1 MHTIR
6 QRIRLIMFSSLASIL
21 LLGAFSYYYFYQQ
34 NEMSDETQR
43 YQEAYVS
50 SQYIKDDMLDTLEKQ
65 ETYFAQPSVSNA
77 ESVLGAIA
85 GIEKQ
90 ASTYEEKYKD
100 NKDLQAYFTQIK
112 EAAASYEQE
121 LEKVTS
127 MNETIGYTSDEGL
140 RKIISDASE
149 NFRGIAENAGDDVSA
164 ALENVT
170 RTEQGIIQ
178 PPNGVVPNKDEFDGA
193 VDAFKTAI
201 SDSDLESDA
210 VSDINTSLLKYTSA
224 MSTLSNTRTQAS
236 ELAANFETAA
246 LEVTTTVDSVGETAI
261 EQTDNLKQ
269 SNERTSTVLGIV
281 LLAVII
287 LSFLLVLCIGWP
299 LIRAITR
306 SIRQLKEATEIIGNG
321 NLAYRVPI
329 TTKDEMADLGETFN
343 QMAGKMEQSMMKVK
357 EASEVLDDSSSYL
370 AAASQQTAAQYEEVN
385 QAIGQVAGGA
395 QDQAAQLEESN
406 VMLDKVRHAITM
418 MKDETAL
425 VGQAMKQ
432 AELEGSNGI
441 NQMQKLHE
449 TSDSF
454 MKLAQKLTTEIQ
466 SAVQQANQIRS
477 IVQTIEE
484 ISESTN
490 LLALNAA
497 IESARAGEQGR
508 GFAVVAD
515 EVKKLAV
522 RSKQEAQQIHKLV
535 GTMNQQMSDL
545 AEEAKAFDAYQQV
558 QASSVEETTNA
569 FDRIHKQLQ
578 QGNSKM
584 KDISSSVSEVAAS
597 NDSVADMLEHINQIA
612 DEAASTAQEVASSS
626 DTQAASIDILTNAAA
641 QLQQLAKELAIEVAQ
656 FEFASAADN
665 STESSDKEE
674 EYLNTSDSADT
685 DSSEKEVFAEMD
697 LEADQPDSPITEDD
711 KDDTTEYKKTS

>member
-1 MHTIR
+1 MRTIR

-21 LLGAFSYYYFYQQ
+21 VLGAFSYYYFYQQ
-34 NEMSDETQR
+34 NQMSEETQR

-65 ETYFAQPSVSNA
+65 ETYFAQPSASNA

-100 NKDLQAYFTQIK
+100 TKDLQAYFTQIK
-112 EAAASYEQE
+112 EGAASYEKE

-149 NFRGIAENAGDDVSA
+149 NFRGIADNAGNDVSA

-178 PPNGVVPNKDEFDGA
+178 PPNGAAPDKDAFDVA
-193 VDAFKTAI
+193 VDTFKRAI
-201 SDSDLESDA
+201 SESDLESDA
-210 VSDINTSLLKYTSA
+210 ISEINSSLLKYTSA
-224 MSTLSNTRTQAS
+224 MSTLSNTRNQAA

-261 EQTDNLKQ
+261 EQTDSLKQ
-269 SNERTSTVLGIV
+269 SNERTSTILGIV

-287 LSFLLVLCIGWP
+287 LSFLLVLCVGWP
-299 LIRAITR
+299 LIRAISK
-306 SIRQLKEATEIIGNG
+306 SIRQLKEATQIIGNG

-343 QMAGKMEQSMMKVK
+343 QMAAKMEQSMMKVK

-406 VMLDKVRHAITM
+406 TMLDKVRLAITT

-441 NQMQKLHE
+441 HQMQKLHE

-454 MKLAQKLTTEIQ
+454 LKLAQKLTTEIQ

-497 IESARAGEQGR
+497 IESARAGEHGR

-515 EVKKLAV
+515 EVKKLAE

-535 GTMNQQMSDL
+535 GTMNQQMAGL

-558 QASSVEETTNA
+558 QASSVEETTNV

-578 QGNSKM
+578 QGNTKM

-597 NDSVADMLEHINQIA
+597 NDAVADMLGHINQIA

-641 QLQQLAKELAIEVAQ
+641 QLQQLAKELAVEVAQ
-656 FEFASAADN
+656 FEFASASDDNAEAIHKDEEVPNTLEAPREDVEIEAFADN
-665 STESSDKEE
+665 KHEE
-674 EYLNTSDSADT
+674 GTQEPTTLTDDPNDTS
-685 DSSEKEVFAEMD
+685 
-697 LEADQPDSPITEDD
+697 
-711 KDDTTEYKKTS
+711 EYKKTS